1 MVWSEP
7 FSRRTEMDPDFR
19 SISASLIPQTSDA
32 LRPCLYASRII
43 AQSRVA
49 RFRAAL
55 SRASVSWGVRMV
67 MRPRLIRIGGPFR
80 IEIGITAG
88 FAMGSFLGFWG
99 FELQG
104 GSTSAGI
111 RVAVN
116 AN

>member
-1 MVWSEP
+1 MELV
-7 FSRRTEMDPDFR
+7 FR

-43 AQSRVA
+43 AQSRVE

-55 SRASVSWGVRMV
+55 SRASVSWGVRIV
-67 MRPRLIRIGGPFR
+67 MRPRFVRIGGPFR

-104 GSTSAGI
+104 ASTSVGNRA
-111 RVAVN
+111 AVN
-116 AN
+116 VS